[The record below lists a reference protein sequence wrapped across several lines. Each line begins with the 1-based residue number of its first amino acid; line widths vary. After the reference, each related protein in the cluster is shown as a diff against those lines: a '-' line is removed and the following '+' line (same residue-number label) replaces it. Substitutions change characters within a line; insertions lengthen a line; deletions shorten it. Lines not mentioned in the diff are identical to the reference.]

1 MFPVVL
7 EVLFLIQVSWGRCN
21 QKRCFPC
28 NPDKDFY
35 RGSPISLH
43 VILSVLFKK
52 TDTGKNSFVE
62 DAGTQTQGQKDSQN
76 SIWEGTDSVS
86 NKGETGKEKMQE
98 EKSKGFKSGH
108 SFC

>member
-1 MFPVVL
+1 M
-7 EVLFLIQVSWGRCN
+7 
-21 QKRCFPC
+21 
-28 NPDKDFY
+28 
-35 RGSPISLH
+35 
-43 VILSVLFKK
+43 ILSVLFKK

-62 DAGTQTQGQKDSQN
+62 DVGTQTQGQKDSQN

-98 EKSKGFKSGH
+98 ERSKGFKSGH